1 MSMPTL
7 YEYFGLIV
15 LFYAGEH
22 EPIHV
27 HGSSQG
33 RVSRAEIIVLD
44 GVISEVRYST
54 MPGRQQLKGKEMRYF
69 RELVTA
75 RAHDI
80 VIKWTDFFVFH
91 KLITPER
98 ITRRLK

>member
-1 MSMPTL
+1 MPTL

-27 HGSSQG
+27 HGTAQG
-33 RVSRAEIIVLD
+33 RISRAEIIVLD
-44 GVISEVRYST
+44 GVISEIRFST
-54 MPGRQQLKGKEMRYF
+54 MAGRRPLKDKEMRHF
-69 RELVTA
+69 RELVAA
-75 RAHDI
+75 RTHDI
-80 VIKWTDFFVFH
+80 VTKWTDFFILH